1 MKGADLTRVKTVSE
15 PWQGL
20 WLYWCYR
27 LFLASL
33 IAAAYFSQLGPAFL
47 GRSAPGLF
55 ELSSLAYLLV
65 VIFFG
70 VTLVSSTL
78 RFSFR
83 SQVITQVLSDVFFL
97 TLLMFSSGGVQVGM
111 GLLIVAS
118 TISGSLLLPGVMALF
133 FAAVGTLAVLGQELV
148 AHWLI
153 PAKPTAYTH
162 AGMLGVAF
170 FATGMLALTLGKRL
184 KETTDLAKVRA
195 QGMANLSRL
204 NERVISWI
212 PSGILVVDSEGMI
225 NYANDN
231 VWQLLGVDVPGEGAS
246 LSQSCCELNDSFVLW
261 KKDSNR
267 ENLPF
272 RVSGSLVE
280 LLPHFSRQKDASG
293 EVVLIMVEN
302 YSEQLNKIHQQQLA
316 SLGRL
321 SANVAHE
328 VRNPLG
334 AISHAAQLLAESESL
349 TPDDHELVDMIVN
362 QSIRMDKTIETVLQ
376 ASRRSPP
383 QQQPLD
389 LSQWVGGYL
398 TELSVQADRYKA
410 VRFVPGLLF
419 KQAVFDPAH
428 LQQIL
433 VILLNNALEYGIRGD
448 SGIGVIEVET
458 GMVGKSATPYVE
470 VKDYGPGVPS
480 HLRRVIF
487 EPFFTTGTNGT
498 GQGLYLAKA
507 LCDLNRAS
515 LEYEAAWGKGACFRL
530 LFPERSNE
538 KKQ

>member
-1 MKGADLTRVKTVSE
+1 MNYPDLIKKKAMTES
-15 PWQGL
+15 WQGL
-20 WLYWCYR
+20 WFYWCYR

-33 IAAAYFSQLGPAFL
+33 IAFSYFSQLGPSFL
-47 GRSAPGLF
+47 GRNAPKLF
-55 ELSSLAYLLV
+55 ELSSAAYLLV

-70 VTLVSSTL
+70 VTLVSSSL
-78 RFSFR
+78 RFSFK
-83 SQVITQVLSDVFFL
+83 SQVVTQVLSDVLFL
-97 TLLMFSSGGVQVGM
+97 TLLMFTSGGVQAGI

-118 TISGSLLLPGVMALF
+118 TIFGSLLLPGIMALF
-133 FAAVGTLAVLGQELV
+133 FAAAGTLAVLGQELV
-148 AHWLI
+148 AHWLV

-170 FATGMLALTLGKRL
+170 FATGMLALTLAKRL
-184 KETTDLAKVRA
+184 KETTHLAQQTA
-195 QGMANLSRL
+195 QGVVNLSRL

-212 PSGILVVDSEGMI
+212 PSGILVVDNLGAI
-225 NYANDN
+225 QYANDN
-231 VWQLLGVDVPGEGAS
+231 VWQLLGVDVPDEGA
-246 LSQSCCELNDSFVLW
+246 LLNESCDALNDSFVLW
-261 KKDSNR
+261 KKNPNR

-280 LLPHFSRQKDASG
+280 LLPRFSRQKDASG
-293 EVVLIMVEN
+293 EVVLIMIEN

-349 TPDDHELVDMIVN
+349 TADDHELVDIVVK
-362 QSIRMDKTIETVLQ
+362 QSLRMDKTIDTVLQ
-376 ASRRSPP
+376 ASRRSSP
-383 QQQPLD
+383 QRQALD

-398 TELSVQADRYKA
+398 SELAFQEPRYKE

-433 VILLNNALEYGIRGD
+433 VILLNNALEYGISGS

-487 EPFFTTGTNGT
+487 EPFFTTGANGT

-515 LEYEAAWGKGACFRL
+515 LEYESTWGKGACFRL
-530 LFPERSNE
+530 LFPEPSNE
-538 KKQ
+538 KK

>member
-1 MKGADLTRVKTVSE
+1 MNYPDLIKKKAMTES
-15 PWQGL
+15 WQGL
-20 WLYWCYR
+20 WFYWCYR

-33 IAAAYFSQLGPAFL
+33 IAFSYFSQLGPSFL
-47 GRSAPGLF
+47 GRNAPKLF
-55 ELSSLAYLLV
+55 ELSSAAYLLV

-70 VTLVSSTL
+70 VTLVSSSL
-78 RFSFR
+78 RFSFK
-83 SQVITQVLSDVFFL
+83 SQVVTQVLSDVLFL
-97 TLLMFSSGGVQVGM
+97 TLLMFTSGGVQAGI

-118 TISGSLLLPGVMALF
+118 TIFGSLLLPGIMALF
-133 FAAVGTLAVLGQELV
+133 FAAAGTLAVLGQELV
-148 AHWLI
+148 AHWLV

-170 FATGMLALTLGKRL
+170 FATGMLALTLAKRL
-184 KETTDLAKVRA
+184 KETTHLAQQTA
-195 QGMANLSRL
+195 QGVVNLSRL

-212 PSGILVVDSEGMI
+212 PSGILVVDNLGAI
-225 NYANDN
+225 QYANDN
-231 VWQLLGVDVPGEGAS
+231 VWQLLGVDVPDEGA
-246 LSQSCCELNDSFVLW
+246 LLNESCDALNDSFVLW
-261 KKDSNR
+261 KKNPNR

-280 LLPHFSRQKDASG
+280 LLPRFSRQKDASG
-293 EVVLIMVEN
+293 EVVLIMIEN

-349 TPDDHELVDMIVN
+349 TADDHELVDIVVK
-362 QSIRMDKTIETVLQ
+362 QSLRMDKTIDTVLQ
-376 ASRRSPP
+376 ASRRSSP
-383 QQQPLD
+383 QRQALD

-398 TELSVQADRYKA
+398 SELAFQEPRYKE

-433 VILLNNALEYGIRGD
+433 VILLNNALEYGISGN

-487 EPFFTTGTNGT
+487 EPFFTTGANGT

-515 LEYEAAWGKGACFRL
+515 LEYESTWGKGACFRL
-530 LFPERSNE
+530 LFPEPSNE
-538 KKQ
+538 KK